1 MTQAASTPTDDRA
14 PKPRGRLKIFLGAVA
29 GVGKTYRMLA
39 EAHRRVSRG
48 EDVVIGLAETHGRP
62 ATAELVKGIEQVP
75 LKAVEYRGKVFYE
88 LDAEAVIARRPQW
101 ALVDELAHTNVPGM
115 MPPKRWQSVEQIR
128 DAGIGV
134 ISTLNIQHLESL
146 NDAVYEIAGVRVRET
161 IPDMIVDSAD
171 EVELEDLTPEA
182 LINRLKRGDIYRGE
196 KIPQALANFFRKEN
210 IVALRELALRKTTD
224 EVDTQLHEYME
235 AHQMREGRAAHE
247 HITVLIAPRPLAT
260 RLVRRGYRLAK
271 RMQGTF
277 STVHIGVS
285 GAMPSKEEQALLDEA
300 YELTRDLGGQVVELY
315 GDSVAEEIVRHVN
328 EAGTTFIVMGQSA
341 RSRFEE
347 IIRGSIINRIMREM
361 KDIDIVVVAD
371 AGEREGRSETRQ
383 QSRGSP
389 EASG

>member
-1 MTQAASTPTDDRA
+1 MTPEERTSAESHGVR
-14 PKPRGRLKIFLGAVA
+14 PRGKLKIFLGAVA

-48 EDVVIGLAETHGRP
+48 EDVVIGLVETHGRP
-62 ATAELVKGIEQVP
+62 ATAELVKGLEQVP

-115 MPPKRWQSVEQIR
+115 IPPKRWQSVEQILN
-128 DAGIGV
+128 AGIGV

-146 NDAVYEIAGVRVRET
+146 HDAIYEITGVRVRET

-182 LINRLKRGDIYRGE
+182 LINRLKRGDIYHAE

-235 AHQMREGRAAHE
+235 ARQLHEGRAAHE
-247 HITVLIAPRPLAT
+247 HITVLVAPRPLAT

-271 RMQGTF
+271 RLQGTF
-277 STVHIGVS
+277 SVVHVRVPGAALS
-285 GAMPSKEEQALLDEA
+285 GKEQALLDEV
-300 YELTRDLGGQVVELY
+300 YDLTRDLGGQVVELT
-315 GDSVAEEIVRHVN
+315 GDSVAQEIVKHVS
-328 EAGTTFIVMGQSA
+328 EAETTLIVMGQSA
-341 RSRFEE
+341 RSRLEE
-347 IIRGSIINRIMREM
+347 IIRGSIINRIMRETRN
-361 KDIDIVVVAD
+361 IDIVVVAD
-371 AGEREGRSETRQ
+371 SQEEEP
-383 QSRGSP
+383 GS
-389 EASG
+389 